1 MIEYALI
8 AGVITLVV
16 LALAKHFLQ
25 ISIVPVLLAF
35 ALLGFGV
42 NPLTY
47 HVGSEISKT
56 QASTFNEYWNGYE
69 TAAMKSVR
77 ECDYNGSCHHTYSCD
92 PYTVP
97 VTSTDSKGKVTVTYE
112 TRWNSCPV
120 STQETSY
127 YIHSTIDK
135 KNPFVVASNLMTGP
149 EYRAHERMI
158 PGGRQGDPA
167 LWTEAKERIDS
178 GKPGPV
184 TVVKDY
190 QNYILASQGDLFDNY
205 SDRIEDL
212 KEDNLLPA
220 PSSGVHSLYQ
230 ANKAYKV
237 GNANVP
243 LFGDYITDVSYLNGA
258 IGNEL
263 YGDLHVVFAP
273 EDIEGGK
280 DDYANAVLAYWQAEE
295 LKRNAISKNSI
306 IVVIGASK
314 DGQKVSWA
322 KAMTGMPIGN
332 EGLLV
337 QIASDLKDKPL
348 DKNLLGRPSFD
359 ITSKS
364 IRHSEGVLENMLWG
378 VNKFDRVSMTA
389 NDDDD
394 KGAGFSYLRDQ
405 LKPSG
410 WEMFWISFV
419 NILVAGLLM
428 FGALLLISAD
438 VLPSKV
444 FSWKGSVMESP
455 RYSSYASSSYSRS
468 PYTDP
473 RNPYSKLYQSGILPS
488 PTGKA
493 SKKAKGLAGLIESRI
508 KGIRKARGW

>member
-1 MIEYALI
+1 MTEYVLI
-8 AGVITLVV
+8 AGIVTLVV
-16 LALAKHFLQ
+16 VLVGKYLLQ
-25 ISIVPVLLAF
+25 VSIVPVLISF
-35 ALLGFGV
+35 ALLSFGV
-42 NPLTY
+42 NPLVY

-69 TAAMKSVR
+69 TAAMKDVR
-77 ECDYNGSCHHTYSCD
+77 ECAYNGSCHHTYSCD

-97 VTSTDSKGKVTVTYE
+97 VTSTDSKGNVTITYE

-135 KNPFVVASNLMTGP
+135 KNPFVVARNLMTGP
-149 EYRAHERMI
+149 EYRAHERTI

-167 LWTEAKERIDS
+167 LWTEAKARIES
-178 GKPGPV
+178 GNPGPV
-184 TVVKDY
+184 TAVKDY
-190 QNYILASQGDLFDNY
+190 QNYILASQDDLYENY

-212 KEDNLLPA
+212 QEDNLLPA

-230 ANKAYKV
+230 ATKAYKV

-243 LFGDYITDVSYLNGA
+243 LFGDYVTDLSYLNGA
-258 IGNEL
+258 IGGEL

-280 DDYANAVLAYWQAEE
+280 DDYANAVLAYWQSEE

-348 DKNLLGRPSFD
+348 DKNLLGRPSYD
-359 ITSKS
+359 IGAKS
-364 IRHSEGVLENMLWG
+364 VRHSEGVLENILWG
-378 VNKFDRVSMTA
+378 VNKFERVSMSA
-389 NDDDD
+389 NEEDD
-394 KGAGFSYLRDQ
+394 KGAGFMYLRDQ

-410 WEMFWISFV
+410 WAVFWISFV
-419 NILVAGLLM
+419 NLLIGGLVL
-428 FGALLLISAD
+428 FGAMLLLASET
-438 VLPSKV
+438 LPSTV
-444 FSWKGSVMESP
+444 FSWKGSKSESS
-455 RYSSYASSSYSRS
+455 RYAGYSSSSYSRS

-473 RNPYSKLYQSGILPS
+473 RNPYSSLYQSGILPS
-488 PTGKA
+488 PSGSKA
-493 SKKAKGLAGLIESRI
+493 KAPKGLAGLIESRL
-508 KGIRKARGW
+508 KGFKKSRSW